1 MKSDSLASQ
10 RTSLLVFTF
19 ARTILNTGFRLVYPF
34 IATFARALGVEI
46 EAIALAITARS
57 ALGLAG
63 PLLGNLGDS
72 VGRKAA
78 MLLGL
83 LLFTIGFAIVVFSP
97 TYPSLFAALLL
108 GAAGKIIFDP
118 AMQAYLGDRVDYN
131 QRSAAIAVTEVG
143 WSGASLLGLPLVGWL
158 IARQNWIAPFPVLA
172 LMMLTS
178 IILLWRVLPSDVK
191 PARKRATLGET
202 WVTIL
207 SHPSAMA
214 ALSITLLI
222 SFGNETINIVYG
234 LWLEGSFGLQ
244 VAALGAASSV
254 IGIAELSGEGFVA
267 TFTDRMGKKRAIGFG
282 LLCTAGACLALPI
295 LASTLIGVLL
305 GLFLFYLSFEF
316 TFVSLISLV
325 TELMPSSRA
334 TLMAGNLAAAAGG
347 RALGALS
354 GSWLY
359 SFGIF
364 SNASVGALLT
374 LVAVVVLWRWV
385 KVE

>member
-1 MKSDSLASQ
+1 MKSDSLTSL

-19 ARTILNTGFRLVYPF
+19 ARTVLNTGFRLVYPF
-34 IATFARALGVEI
+34 ISTFARALGVEVD
-46 EAIALAITARS
+46 AVVLAITARS
-57 ALGLAG
+57 ALGLTG

-72 VGRKAA
+72 VGRKLA

-83 LLFTIGFAIVVFSP
+83 LLFTTGFTLVVFVP

-131 QRSAAIAVTEVG
+131 QRSAAIAVTEMG
-143 WSGASLLGLPLVGWL
+143 WSGASLLGLPFIGWL
-158 IARQNWIAPFPVLA
+158 IARQGWIAPFLVLA
-172 LMMLTS
+172 LLMLVS
-178 IILLWRVLPSDVK
+178 IFLLWRVLPSDEK
-191 PARKRATLGET
+191 PTLKRPTIRDT
-202 WVTIL
+202 WMTIL
-207 SHPSAMA
+207 HHPSAMA

-222 SFGNETINIVYG
+222 SIGNETVNIVYG

-254 IGIAELSGEGFVA
+254 IGIAEFSGEGIVA
-267 TFTDRMGKKRAIGFG
+267 AFTDRMGKKRAIGIG
-282 LLCTAGACLALPI
+282 LLISAGACLALPI
-295 LASTLIGVLL
+295 LARNLIGVLL

-347 RALGALS
+347 RALGAFS
-354 GSWLY
+354 GPWLY

-364 SNASVGALLT
+364 SNASTGALLT
-374 LVAVVVLWRWV
+374 LAAGVVLWRWV